1 MWLVAMHRVG
11 GATKASDV
19 STTAVMRVLG
29 GIGRPFVEAGA
40 SLYERYQQ
48 GTLLFG
54 DLASRKTN
62 GRALSEETK
71 TKVRSFYMRD
81 GVTRQSPNA
90 KDVLK
95 VRDVNDPKGAKVE
108 ATRRWLD
115 TDFQAIF
122 NMFKQEVR
130 LIKFGERNPMYTLY
144 ETQVRTSHMRANT
157 QHRTTCTATTHG
169 NASSTHQSVAKAFH
183 NTQ

>member
-11 GATKASDV
+11 GATQSDGV
-19 STTAVMRVLG
+19 STKAVMRVLG

-62 GRALSEETK
+62 GRAISAETK
-71 TKVRSFYMRD
+71 KRVRNFYMRD

-90 KDVLK
+90 KDVLN
-95 VRDVNDPKGAKVE
+95 VRDMNDPKGQKVQ
-108 ATRRWLD
+108 ATRRWME

-122 NMFKQEVR
+122 NMFKEEVR
-130 LIKFGERNPMYTLY
+130 LITFGERNHMYTLY
-144 ETQVRTSHMRANT
+144 ETQVRTSHMRA
-157 QHRTTCTATTHG
+157 TH
-169 NASSTHQSVAKAFH
+169 ADPAVL
-183 NTQ
+183 